1 MGTVDDDEP
10 TLEDLTLIENCLIE
24 ASNLLNDV
32 HTAREFSLHGMLDAR
47 IDASLNAIQSWK
59 ELYDGRS
66 NERPE

>member
-1 MGTVDDDEP
+1 MDTVDDEEP
-10 TLEDLTLIENCLIE
+10 TPEELTAIENCLIE

-32 HTAREFSLHGMLDAR
+32 FTARESSRHGMLDAR
-47 IDASLNAIQSWK
+47 IDASLDAIQSWK